1 MASRTKFLPSLRDT
15 CFSRVSLL
23 VTAKEILAVAVF
35 GGFCLFSEMAKGCQ
49 WYAYE
54 ELKKQGKKIR
64 VMPSVVLSEKA
75 GYRDGVVSLTNT
87 EDCKVMLHEL
97 EHHYQWEKFGP
108 AKTLAEWE
116 WREREAVRVVRR
128 VE

>member
-1 MASRTKFLPSLRDT
+1 MDDLKAWIAIGLIWLGVMAFQPKAF
-15 CFSRVSLL
+15 
-23 VTAKEILAVAVF
+23 
-35 GGFCLFSEMAKGCQ
+35 GCQ

-54 ELKKQGKKIR
+54 ELRKQGKKIR

-97 EHHYQWEKFGP
+97 EHHYQWEQWGP
-108 AKTLAEWE
+108 AKSFMEWE
-116 WREREAVRVVRR
+116 WREREAAMVVRR